1 MRTRLLQ
8 LAKGQIEYM
17 TPDVSLETEKLTGVA
32 LPGKKQVIEVGV
44 TSRNGVPMRM
54 FFYSKNPRVSIGR
67 QLSIGRSSKMTVTLN
82 TVGLSLFDR
91 VTGEIVIVYNGGEK
105 ILPYEFTIGFA
116 RSAMPA
122 EPITTVRDFYLY
134 AQDFPEDAK
143 KVFLW
148 PEFMTFPFMKDL
160 RLYGLYHTYASGSRE
175 DGGMDEFFK
184 AAGCKEAD
192 VSSNGAA
199 EASAEQTGSGLPA
212 CDVVL
217 PAMKK
222 TLSGHPSSGDAWERH
237 QHAEKLLK
245 TARLWLSYD
254 RASDDEEKEL
264 LLSSIRALSAVSSH
278 EVLTDLLYAWA
289 CIDTGKTQEA
299 KRILIAAQD
308 EVQKD
313 RIRQRDV
320 YCLFL
325 YLAGAVGNDEEK
337 KANAAKLAHRYFQDG
352 TFTVLMI
359 LLEYRLNPE
368 YAEDRQKAADFLRT
382 WFVKGITHP
391 VLLQETC
398 RLWDGGK
405 PAIPVLTQYELS
417 SLLYGLRNGLISE
430 KKMFEVLSHELKNPA
445 LLNLYMTALKTAYG
459 VYRNIEVLQVIVSVS
474 MQRKLI
480 GKRCFKWYHEAVQ
493 RNVLM
498 NGLYEYDLASLPP
511 HYEEVLPRPMVRY
524 FGLGERR
531 IIGSK
536 DLLFLNVLKHYAD
549 DEEIMSLY
557 EDRILDYALL
567 KMRDDQYGPDLIP
580 IFRHVMTERNLNEET
595 KKMFKNMLSVSIVR
609 TSSPEA
615 KRLIIHY
622 PELEREAR
630 FRITDGIA
638 VIPVWTDNAI
648 IACEN
653 GSGNRFFD
661 PALTAERAFT
671 DEETARLLQ
680 DVRTDN
686 LLTKISNVEEVFRRG
701 TARENDVIPMI
712 DIIQEKG
719 IDPFF
724 RTRLYESFLELSET
738 SSMAHVDAS
747 EFLMEADYTGFTNE
761 NRLRLLTHLISH
773 GFLKQAYQ
781 YVAEFGD
788 PGLPQE
794 ARLTVVKEMLK
805 MQAFRNDAAL
815 NALCY
820 GLYLEGITDNDVLGY
835 LNAYFEGGKRE
846 MSALLKT
853 LKRRHAEYDQL
864 LTRTQTEGF
873 YTNND
878 RDLDLFFE
886 WYSVLPQQDPA
897 LRQAYLVYRSH
908 TCFTKGR
915 KPSRLA
921 QELLKKDVRSLP
933 EISLFAVLTLL
944 SEDPKH
950 LAPDD
955 RKLAEEL
962 LERAARQNIA
972 LGCFSRFE
980 GHVQLPVEMQG
991 RVFLEYRSETA
1002 KEISVV
1008 GQILPSRHYFHRSLR
1023 QVYPGVFVRS
1033 FILYRREW
1041 LQYYFTIREADG
1053 SVREEEGAIVTQ
1065 ENAAVERGSLYEDI
1079 VLLEQKVRS
1088 ADTMEAAECVRSM
1101 LLKQR
1106 MTEEIFR

>member
-8 LAKGQIEYM
+8 LAKGQIEYL
-17 TPDVSLETEKLTGVA
+17 TPEVFLETEKLTGVA
-32 LPGKKQVIEVGV
+32 LPGKKQVIEVGI
-44 TSRNGVPMRM
+44 TSLNGVPMRM
-54 FFYSKNPRVSIGR
+54 FFYSKNPRVSVGR

-134 AQDFPEDAK
+134 AQEFPEDAK

-160 RLYGLYHTYASGSRE
+160 RLYGLYHTYASGSRD
-175 DGGMDEFFK
+175 DGGMAEFFR
-184 AAGCKEAD
+184 AAGCTETDRREGDGEDAKPE
-192 VSSNGAA
+192 
-199 EASAEQTGSGLPA
+199 
-212 CDVVL
+212 
-217 PAMKK
+217 K
-222 TLSGHPSSGDAWERH
+222 TLAARSVPGRVLKAPSEGAEEKRLR
-237 QHAEKLLK
+237 AEKLVK

-264 LLSSIRALSAVSSH
+264 LLSSIRALSVSSVH

-289 CIDTGKTQEA
+289 CVDTGKTQEA
-299 KRILIAAQD
+299 KRILIAVQD

-337 KANAAKLAHRYFQDG
+337 KTNAVKLAHRYFQDG

-368 YAEDRQKAADFLRT
+368 YAEDRKKASDFLRS

-398 RLWDGGK
+398 RLWESGK

-417 SLLYGLRNGLISE
+417 ALLYGLRNGLISE
-430 KKMFEVLSHELKNPA
+430 KKLFEVLSHELKNPA
-445 LLNLYMTALKTAYG
+445 LLNLYMTALKTSYG

-511 HYEEVLPRPMVRY
+511 HYEEMLPRPLIRY
-524 FGLGERR
+524 FGLGDRR

-536 DLLFLNVLKHYAD
+536 DLLFLNVLRHYAD
-549 DEEIMSLY
+549 DGEIMSLY

-567 KMRDDQYGPDLIP
+567 KMRDDQYSPDLLP
-580 IFRHVMTERNLNEET
+580 VFRHVMTEKNLNEET
-595 KKMFKNMLSVSIVR
+595 KKLFRNMLSVCVVR
-609 TSSPEA
+609 TSSSEA
-615 KRLIIHY
+615 KRLVIHY

-630 FRITDGIA
+630 FKIADGAA
-638 VIPVWTDNAI
+638 VVPVWTDNAI

-661 PALTAERAFT
+661 PSLSVERAFT

-686 LLTKISNVEEVFRRG
+686 LLTKIANVEDVFRRG

-724 RTRLYESFLELSET
+724 RTRLYESFLELSE
-738 SSMAHVDAS
+738 SPSMAHVDAS
-747 EFLMEADYTGFTNE
+747 EFLMEADYAGFTNE
-761 NRLRLLTHLISH
+761 NRLRLLTHLAAH
-773 GFLKQAYQ
+773 GFLKQVYQ

-788 PGLPQE
+788 PGLPSE
-794 ARLTVVKEMLK
+794 ERTAVVKEMLK
-805 MQAFRNDAAL
+805 SQAFRNEPAL

-820 GLYLEGITDNDVLGY
+820 GLYREGTADNDVLNY
-835 LNAYFEGGKRE
+835 LNAYFEGGKRD

-853 LKRRHAEYDQL
+853 LKKKRAEYGQL
-864 LTRTQTEGF
+864 LSRTLTEGF

-878 RDLDLFFE
+878 RDLDLFYE

-897 LRQAYLVYRSH
+897 LRQAYLVYRSY
-908 TCFTKGR
+908 TCFKKGR
-915 KPSRLA
+915 KPCRLA
-921 QELLKKDVRSLP
+921 QELLKKDVRTLP
-933 EISLFAVLTLL
+933 EISLLAVLTLL
-944 SEDPKH
+944 SEDPKR
-950 LAPDD
+950 LQPDEK
-955 RKLAEEL
+955 KLAEEL
-962 LERAARQNIA
+962 LETAARRNIA
-972 LGCFSRFE
+972 LGCFSKFE
-980 GHVQLPVEMQG
+980 GHVQLPAEMQG

-1041 LQYYFTIREADG
+1041 LQYYFMIREADG
-1053 SVREEEGAIVTQ
+1053 NLREEEGAIVTQ
-1065 ENAAVERGSLYEDI
+1065 ERAAVERGSLYEDI
-1079 VLLEQKVRS
+1079 VLLEQKVRN
-1088 ADTMEAAECVRSM
+1088 ADTMETAEYLRSM

-1106 MTEEIFR
+1106 MTEEIFS